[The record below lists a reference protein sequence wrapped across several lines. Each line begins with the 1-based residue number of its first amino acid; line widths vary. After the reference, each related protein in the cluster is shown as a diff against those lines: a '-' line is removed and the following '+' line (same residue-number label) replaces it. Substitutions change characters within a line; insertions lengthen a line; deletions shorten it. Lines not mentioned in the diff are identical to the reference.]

1 MLRQTLL
8 FLSERDDLKNVLMKL
23 PFAESVAGKFVA
35 GETLAEAL
43 AAARQLND
51 DGFRV
56 TLDLLGESVH
66 AREEAEAAAAEYRTS
81 LDEIATSP
89 ARSTISL
96 KLTQLGLDIDE
107 EFCYRNILGIVRHAA
122 ELGNFVRIDMESSE
136 HTDRTLRIFHRVFAE
151 HRNVGIVVQSYLFRT
166 EDDVKELVRVGA
178 PVRLCKGAYNEPPS
192 VAFQAKADVD
202 ASFVRLMRMLLDG
215 GCPTAIA
222 SHDEKMI
229 DATLEHVQRNGIPD
243 DAFELQMLYGIR
255 RGYQRQLVDNGL
267 RMRIYLPY
275 GSQWYSYL
283 MRRMAERPANLL
295 LVLRGG
301 FRG

>member
-166 EDDVKELVRVGA
+166 EDDVKELVRAGA

-192 VAFQAKADVD
+192 VAFQAKAEVD